1 MYRSFFFTFSPILE
15 VNIKDRDNAACY
27 SRKTSDFGSVLIL
40 HVRAGLAKVV
50 YSQSEHIIRLELE
63 EVESKAKWVIFLRY
77 VPLPL
82 SFPLSPSLS
91 LSFFFFFFF
100 FFAPVVYA
108 VEFSF
113 YWQLI
118 SDLLSFKYFTFSYI
132 IYHLLN
138 RESSY
143 ILASTCNNS
152 PVYLVLL

>member
-1 MYRSFFFTFSPILE
+1 MAIIIPVSVSIIGDALTRTIIVFF
-15 VNIKDRDNAACY
+15 D
-27 SRKTSDFGSVLIL
+27 
-40 HVRAGLAKVV
+40 
-50 YSQSEHIIRLELE
+50 
-63 EVESKAKWVIFLRY
+63 
-77 VPLPL
+77 
-82 SFPLSPSLS
+82 
-91 LSFFFFFFF
+91 F